1 MDIETDVEVVDCRWR
16 SLAFG
21 GCAKVFEF
29 SSLSNEALDWDE
41 VSEVPKFMWA
51 RASEAGC

>member
-41 VSEVPKFMWA
+41 VSE
-51 RASEAGC
+51 C